1 MHEFNYA
8 IVLRIILYPRY
19 QQKISPIGVYVGDN
33 HQSASATM

>member
-19 QQKISPIGVYVGDN
+19 Q
-33 HQSASATM
+33 HTRA